1 MPTNA
6 LLVIPVYNAA
16 PYLER
21 IIDYWRSI
29 SEEPV
34 FLFDSKSSDQTLS
47 ILKSRKVTFRTI
59 ETDFNFIEEILY
71 SVLPEFDAEWTI
83 RMDSDELLLPE
94 SLFRIRK
101 KIREV
106 RSGVSMMSI
115 SRNSIL
121 EKKGGFFIAD
131 QASLIS
137 SSCDC
142 DPVWLMPTRHSQA
155 RIVSVRNCLPFPV
168 LHSPGLVPKEGF
180 SIEPINSYGYFHLDW
195 VLNNYSSRKL
205 KFDKYL
211 YLNSETSVAQRC
223 YYLPEDCNRMK
234 RAKYH
239 SIEIPY
245 F

>member
-1 MPTNA
+1 M
-6 LLVIPVYNAA
+6 
-16 PYLER
+16 
-21 IIDYWRSI
+21 
-29 SEEPV
+29 
-34 FLFDSKSSDQTLS
+34 
-47 ILKSRKVTFRTI
+47 TI

-71 SVLPEFDAEWTI
+71 SVLREFDAEWVI
-83 RMDSDELLLPE
+83 RMDCDELLLPE

-101 KIREV
+101 KIREI

-115 SRNSIL
+115 NRISIL
-121 EKKGGFFIAD
+121 EKNGEFLIAD
-131 QASLIS
+131 HASLNS

-142 DPVWLMPTRHSQA
+142 DPAWLLPTRHSQA
-155 RIVSVRNCLPFPV
+155 RIVSVRNCLPYPV

-180 SIEPINSYGYFHLDW
+180 SIEPINSYGFFHLDW

-211 YLNSETSVAQRC
+211 CLNSETSVAQRC
-223 YYLPEDCNRMK
+223 YYLPENCNRMK
-234 RAKYH
+234 SAKYR